1 MSDSFVHLHV
11 HNEYSMLDG
20 AAQIEPTMKHVA
32 EVLHQPAIASTNH
45 GFLFDTYEFMS
56 AAKNHGVKP
65 IVGLE
70 AYIAPESRFTRSK
83 MPFKGVEGT
92 EDNYSH
98 MTMLAENNEGLHNL
112 FRLSTLASYEGFYH
126 KPRMDRELLS
136 QYASGLI
143 ATTGCLGGEVNQLLL
158 RGKRAEALE
167 AAGEFRDIFGADN
180 FFFEVMDHGIPEER
194 AIRQDQLA
202 IAEKLG
208 LPLLATND
216 SHYLHADQKDS
227 HQALLCVQSGST
239 LEDPKMV
246 FSGEGY
252 HIKSSEEMR
261 TLWRDYKSACDNT
274 LLVAE
279 RCDVSLD
286 PRDDLFPDFPVPPGY
301 TFGDYLSEQ
310 TWKGL
315 RERVGSIS
323 PELEARTKYE
333 LEIILD
339 KNYAGYFL
347 VVSDFIR
354 WAKSQ
359 GIMIGPG
366 RGSGG
371 GSVVA
376 YGMRITD
383 LYPLDHGLLFER
395 FLNPERPSAPDFDI
409 DIQDDR
415 RQEVIDY
422 VTKKYGAERVA
433 MIVTYGTI
441 KGKQAIKDST
451 KVLGLPISTGETLS
465 KAYPEA
471 IMGKEASMA
480 SVLDKGVN
488 SARYREGAKLREL
501 AESDPNN
508 ARVLEVARGL
518 EGLKRQ
524 WGVHAAGVV
533 VSSHELMDVIPLM
546 KRPSDGTIVTQF
558 DYPTCESLGLLKM
571 DFLGL
576 RNLTVLSKARD
587 NLKKTTGQDIEYTD
601 LPLDDKKTYE
611 LLSRGETMGVFQMD
625 GNDMRKLMRR
635 MRPTQFENI
644 VAVGALYRPG
654 PMGAGSHLKYADRKN
669 GREAVDYIHPE
680 LKEILEPILGTTFGL
695 CVPAGTPIFDS
706 VAGKWVPIE
715 ELQAGHSK
723 TPSLNEATGTLETKT
738 VNHVV
743 HTGEKKI
750 VKITLNG
757 GRELRVSRTHP
768 VLTDRGYVE
777 AGDLAVN
784 DRVRMGNEASA
795 PVSPHNGSFST
806 DRAYFLGA
814 MLGDGT
820 MTDSNQ
826 QYLTNSEQEL
836 LDEMARI
843 AEGEFENVFTSTL
856 ERSRDGEAYTNLL
869 TFHSGEKESMS
880 SGKVAP
886 ASSIRAWF
894 REVGYPTAMAASEK
908 YISDAVFASDNEVLA
923 NLVAG
928 LWDTDG
934 TTQSGLHFTT
944 ISESLW
950 EGMQKALLRLG
961 VDFGVSKSPYSNPT
975 REDQV
980 AYRVFPVH
988 ADFAEKVLPYLRST
1002 RKREGARTF
1011 TGVARNGVERH
1022 LALAEEVFTVW
1033 LSKNLDEDLATVRM
1047 LNAVQNGTKIGWK
1060 SARTYLNRAFGT
1072 TLKSKTDFINA
1083 LAQLRIGDIQYSA
1096 TLSARYRTI
1105 LSVAS
1110 DGVADCYDIE
1120 VADNHNFL
1128 VNGVVVHNCVYQEQ
1142 VMEMGQVL
1150 ADYSLGEAD
1159 LLRRAMGKKKKD
1171 VVDQAKPHFMNKMKE
1186 KGFSEEAF
1194 QAVWDVIVPFSD
1206 YAFNRS
1212 HAAAYGLISYWT
1224 AYMKS
1229 HYPTEYMSALLSLSV
1244 ENPVTLGVYLAETRR
1259 MGIEILPPNVNVSDY
1274 DYTPHNGS
1282 IVFGLGGIKGVSSAS
1297 SEKILR
1303 DRSEEGYAS
1312 LSDFFYTTGS
1322 NAAVGKALI
1331 NAGAFDSFGIT
1342 RAGLEA
1348 QLPNI
1353 AKMSAVRRKD
1363 EANGV
1368 YDLLSTLDVSEDGK
1382 NFRPAYDPEFPSVEW
1397 DREEVISR
1405 EYEAT
1410 KMYLTGHPLEG
1421 RTKALEMESTVSWFD
1436 ALNVL
1441 GNREQI
1447 TIGGLLKDVNIRLSK
1462 RNNLW
1467 GEMNLVGVDGTL
1479 AMRCFK
1485 GDLLESK
1492 RDAFQEN
1499 NIVAV
1504 RATVVNE
1511 DDSYFLQVN
1520 NIKVVTETDDDV
1532 VIPDPIVIQADK
1544 SQMTRDAVEKL
1555 QYCAKQYRGVTPVT
1569 MRVKG
1574 TNQHLTLP
1582 YHMKSDDALKR
1593 ALMAIFGNDCIVSGF

>member
-32 EVLHQPAIASTNH
+32 DVLHQPAIASTNH

-695 CVPAGTPIFDS
+695 CV
-706 VAGKWVPIE
+706 
-715 ELQAGHSK
+715 
-723 TPSLNEATGTLETKT
+723 
-738 VNHVV
+738 
-743 HTGEKKI
+743 
-750 VKITLNG
+750 
-757 GRELRVSRTHP
+757 
-768 VLTDRGYVE
+768 
-777 AGDLAVN
+777 
-784 DRVRMGNEASA
+784 
-795 PVSPHNGSFST
+795 
-806 DRAYFLGA
+806 
-814 MLGDGT
+814 
-820 MTDSNQ
+820 
-826 QYLTNSEQEL
+826 
-836 LDEMARI
+836 
-843 AEGEFENVFTSTL
+843 
-856 ERSRDGEAYTNLL
+856 
-869 TFHSGEKESMS
+869 
-880 SGKVAP
+880 
-886 ASSIRAWF
+886 
-894 REVGYPTAMAASEK
+894 
-908 YISDAVFASDNEVLA
+908 
-923 NLVAG
+923 
-928 LWDTDG
+928 
-934 TTQSGLHFTT
+934 
-944 ISESLW
+944 
-950 EGMQKALLRLG
+950 
-961 VDFGVSKSPYSNPT
+961 
-975 REDQV
+975 
-980 AYRVFPVH
+980 
-988 ADFAEKVLPYLRST
+988 
-1002 RKREGARTF
+1002 
-1011 TGVARNGVERH
+1011 
-1022 LALAEEVFTVW
+1022 
-1033 LSKNLDEDLATVRM
+1033 
-1047 LNAVQNGTKIGWK
+1047 
-1060 SARTYLNRAFGT
+1060 
-1072 TLKSKTDFINA
+1072 
-1083 LAQLRIGDIQYSA
+1083 
-1096 TLSARYRTI
+1096 
-1105 LSVAS
+1105 
-1110 DGVADCYDIE
+1110 
-1120 VADNHNFL
+1120 
-1128 VNGVVVHNCVYQEQ
+1128 YQEQ

-1274 DYTPHNGS
+1274 DYTPHNDS

-1363 EANGV
+1363 EASGV

-1382 NFRPAYDPEFPSVEW
+1382 NFRPASDPEFPSMEW

>member
-45 GFLFDTYEFMS
+45 GFLFDTYEFMT

-216 SHYLHADQKDS
+216 SHYLHAEQKDS

-339 KNYAGYFL
+339 RNYAGYFL

-480 SVLDKGVN
+480 SALDKGVN

-695 CVPAGTPIFDS
+695 CV
-706 VAGKWVPIE
+706 
-715 ELQAGHSK
+715 
-723 TPSLNEATGTLETKT
+723 
-738 VNHVV
+738 
-743 HTGEKKI
+743 
-750 VKITLNG
+750 
-757 GRELRVSRTHP
+757 
-768 VLTDRGYVE
+768 
-777 AGDLAVN
+777 
-784 DRVRMGNEASA
+784 
-795 PVSPHNGSFST
+795 
-806 DRAYFLGA
+806 
-814 MLGDGT
+814 
-820 MTDSNQ
+820 
-826 QYLTNSEQEL
+826 
-836 LDEMARI
+836 
-843 AEGEFENVFTSTL
+843 
-856 ERSRDGEAYTNLL
+856 
-869 TFHSGEKESMS
+869 
-880 SGKVAP
+880 
-886 ASSIRAWF
+886 
-894 REVGYPTAMAASEK
+894 
-908 YISDAVFASDNEVLA
+908 
-923 NLVAG
+923 
-928 LWDTDG
+928 
-934 TTQSGLHFTT
+934 
-944 ISESLW
+944 
-950 EGMQKALLRLG
+950 
-961 VDFGVSKSPYSNPT
+961 
-975 REDQV
+975 
-980 AYRVFPVH
+980 
-988 ADFAEKVLPYLRST
+988 
-1002 RKREGARTF
+1002 
-1011 TGVARNGVERH
+1011 
-1022 LALAEEVFTVW
+1022 
-1033 LSKNLDEDLATVRM
+1033 
-1047 LNAVQNGTKIGWK
+1047 
-1060 SARTYLNRAFGT
+1060 
-1072 TLKSKTDFINA
+1072 
-1083 LAQLRIGDIQYSA
+1083 
-1096 TLSARYRTI
+1096 
-1105 LSVAS
+1105 
-1110 DGVADCYDIE
+1110 
-1120 VADNHNFL
+1120 
-1128 VNGVVVHNCVYQEQ
+1128 YQEQ

-1171 VVDQAKPHFMNKMKE
+1171 VVDQAKPHFMSKMKE

-1244 ENPVTLGVYLAETRR
+1244 ETPVTLGVYLAETRR

-1363 EANGV
+1363 ETSGV

-1467 GEMNLVGVDGTL
+1467 GEMNLVGIDGTL

-1492 RDAFQEN
+1492 KDAFQEN

-1520 NIKVVTETDDDV
+1520 NIKVVTETDADV

-1555 QYCAKQYRGVTPVT
+1555 QYCAKQYRGVTPVS

-1574 TNQHLTLP
+1574 TNQCLTLP
-1582 YHMKSDDALKR
+1582 YHMKADDALKR

>member
-216 SHYLHADQKDS
+216 SHYLHAEQKDS

-333 LEIILD
+333 LEIILN

-480 SVLDKGVN
+480 SALDKGVN

-715 ELQAGHSK
+715 ELQAGHSE

-777 AGDLAVN
+777 ASDLAVN
-784 DRVRMGNEASA
+784 DRVRMGNE
-795 PVSPHNGSFST
+795 SPM
-806 DRAYFLGA
+806 DAYG
-814 MLGDGT
+814 
-820 MTDSNQ
+820 
-826 QYLTNSEQEL
+826 QY
-836 LDEMARI
+836 
-843 AEGEFENVFTSTL
+843 EN
-856 ERSRDGEAYTNLL
+856 
-869 TFHSGEKESMS
+869 
-880 SGKVAP
+880 
-886 ASSIRAWF
+886 
-894 REVGYPTAMAASEK
+894 
-908 YISDAVFASDNEVLA
+908 
-923 NLVAG
+923 
-928 LWDTDG
+928 
-934 TTQSGLHFTT
+934 
-944 ISESLW
+944 
-950 EGMQKALLRLG
+950 
-961 VDFGVSKSPYSNPT
+961 
-975 REDQV
+975 
-980 AYRVFPVH
+980 
-988 ADFAEKVLPYLRST
+988 
-1002 RKREGARTF
+1002 
-1011 TGVARNGVERH
+1011 
-1022 LALAEEVFTVW
+1022 
-1033 LSKNLDEDLATVRM
+1033 
-1047 LNAVQNGTKIGWK
+1047 
-1060 SARTYLNRAFGT
+1060 
-1072 TLKSKTDFINA
+1072 
-1083 LAQLRIGDIQYSA
+1083 
-1096 TLSARYRTI
+1096 I

-1171 VVDQAKPHFMNKMKE
+1171 VVDQAKPHFMSKMKE

-1244 ENPVTLGVYLAETRR
+1244 ETPVTLGV
-1259 MGIEILPPNVNVSDY
+1259 LPGRD
-1274 DYTPHNGS
+1274 
-1282 IVFGLGGIKGVSSAS
+1282 SSYGH
-1297 SEKILR
+1297 R
-1303 DRSEEGYAS
+1303 
-1312 LSDFFYTTGS
+1312 
-1322 NAAVGKALI
+1322 NPAA
-1331 NAGAFDSFGIT
+1331 
-1342 RAGLEA
+1342 
-1348 QLPNI
+1348 
-1353 AKMSAVRRKD
+1353 
-1363 EANGV
+1363 
-1368 YDLLSTLDVSEDGK
+1368 
-1382 NFRPAYDPEFPSVEW
+1382 
-1397 DREEVISR
+1397 
-1405 EYEAT
+1405 
-1410 KMYLTGHPLEG
+1410 
-1421 RTKALEMESTVSWFD
+1421 
-1436 ALNVL
+1436 
-1441 GNREQI
+1441 
-1447 TIGGLLKDVNIRLSK
+1447 
-1462 RNNLW
+1462 
-1467 GEMNLVGVDGTL
+1467 
-1479 AMRCFK
+1479 
-1485 GDLLESK
+1485 
-1492 RDAFQEN
+1492 
-1499 NIVAV
+1499 
-1504 RATVVNE
+1504 
-1511 DDSYFLQVN
+1511 
-1520 NIKVVTETDDDV
+1520 
-1532 VIPDPIVIQADK
+1532 
-1544 SQMTRDAVEKL
+1544 
-1555 QYCAKQYRGVTPVT
+1555 
-1569 MRVKG
+1569 
-1574 TNQHLTLP
+1574 
-1582 YHMKSDDALKR
+1582 
-1593 ALMAIFGNDCIVSGF
+1593 

>member
-216 SHYLHADQKDS
+216 SHYLHAEQKDS

-333 LEIILD
+333 LEIILN

-480 SVLDKGVN
+480 SALDKGVN

-695 CVPAGTPIFDS
+695 CV
-706 VAGKWVPIE
+706 
-715 ELQAGHSK
+715 
-723 TPSLNEATGTLETKT
+723 
-738 VNHVV
+738 
-743 HTGEKKI
+743 
-750 VKITLNG
+750 
-757 GRELRVSRTHP
+757 
-768 VLTDRGYVE
+768 
-777 AGDLAVN
+777 
-784 DRVRMGNEASA
+784 
-795 PVSPHNGSFST
+795 
-806 DRAYFLGA
+806 
-814 MLGDGT
+814 
-820 MTDSNQ
+820 
-826 QYLTNSEQEL
+826 
-836 LDEMARI
+836 
-843 AEGEFENVFTSTL
+843 
-856 ERSRDGEAYTNLL
+856 
-869 TFHSGEKESMS
+869 
-880 SGKVAP
+880 
-886 ASSIRAWF
+886 
-894 REVGYPTAMAASEK
+894 
-908 YISDAVFASDNEVLA
+908 
-923 NLVAG
+923 
-928 LWDTDG
+928 
-934 TTQSGLHFTT
+934 
-944 ISESLW
+944 
-950 EGMQKALLRLG
+950 
-961 VDFGVSKSPYSNPT
+961 
-975 REDQV
+975 
-980 AYRVFPVH
+980 
-988 ADFAEKVLPYLRST
+988 
-1002 RKREGARTF
+1002 
-1011 TGVARNGVERH
+1011 
-1022 LALAEEVFTVW
+1022 
-1033 LSKNLDEDLATVRM
+1033 
-1047 LNAVQNGTKIGWK
+1047 
-1060 SARTYLNRAFGT
+1060 
-1072 TLKSKTDFINA
+1072 
-1083 LAQLRIGDIQYSA
+1083 
-1096 TLSARYRTI
+1096 
-1105 LSVAS
+1105 
-1110 DGVADCYDIE
+1110 
-1120 VADNHNFL
+1120 
-1128 VNGVVVHNCVYQEQ
+1128 YQEQ

-1171 VVDQAKPHFMNKMKE
+1171 VVDQAKPHFMSKMKE

-1244 ENPVTLGVYLAETRR
+1244 ETPVTLGVYLAETRR

-1363 EANGV
+1363 ETSGV

-1467 GEMNLVGVDGTL
+1467 GEMNLVGIDGTL

-1492 RDAFQEN
+1492 KDAFQEN

-1520 NIKVVTETDDDV
+1520 NIKVVTETDADV

-1555 QYCAKQYRGVTPVT
+1555 QYCAKQYRGVTPVS

-1574 TNQHLTLP
+1574 TNQCLTLP
-1582 YHMKSDDALKR
+1582 YHMKADDALKR

>member
-45 GFLFDTYEFMS
+45 GYLFDTYEFMS

-246 FSGEGY
+246 FSGDGY

-301 TFGDYLSEQ
+301 TLGEYLTDQ
-310 TWKGL
+310 TWAGL

-333 LEIILD
+333 LDIILS

-347 VVSDFIR
+347 VVSDYIR
-354 WAKSQ
+354 WAKTQ
-359 GIMIGPG
+359 GIMVGPG
-366 RGSGG
+366 RGSGA

-376 YGMRITD
+376 YAMRITD
-383 LYPLDHGLLFER
+383 LDPIAHGLLFER

-409 DIQDDR
+409 DFQDDR

-480 SVLDKGVN
+480 DVLDKGVN
-488 SARYREGAKLREL
+488 NARYREGAKLREL
-501 AESDPNN
+501 ADTHPNN

-533 VSSHELMDVIPLM
+533 VSSHELMDIIPLM

-576 RNLTVLSKARD
+576 RNLSVLAKARE

-601 LPLDDKKTYE
+601 LPLDDKATYE

-644 VAVGALYRPG
+644 AAVGALYRPG

-750 VKITLNG
+750 VKITLSG

-777 AGDLAVN
+777 ASDLAVN
-784 DRVRMGNEASA
+784 DRVRMGNE
-795 PVSPHNGSFST
+795 SPM
-806 DRAYFLGA
+806 DAYG
-814 MLGDGT
+814 
-820 MTDSNQ
+820 
-826 QYLTNSEQEL
+826 QY
-836 LDEMARI
+836 
-843 AEGEFENVFTSTL
+843 EN
-856 ERSRDGEAYTNLL
+856 
-869 TFHSGEKESMS
+869 
-880 SGKVAP
+880 
-886 ASSIRAWF
+886 
-894 REVGYPTAMAASEK
+894 
-908 YISDAVFASDNEVLA
+908 
-923 NLVAG
+923 
-928 LWDTDG
+928 
-934 TTQSGLHFTT
+934 
-944 ISESLW
+944 
-950 EGMQKALLRLG
+950 
-961 VDFGVSKSPYSNPT
+961 
-975 REDQV
+975 
-980 AYRVFPVH
+980 
-988 ADFAEKVLPYLRST
+988 
-1002 RKREGARTF
+1002 
-1011 TGVARNGVERH
+1011 
-1022 LALAEEVFTVW
+1022 
-1033 LSKNLDEDLATVRM
+1033 
-1047 LNAVQNGTKIGWK
+1047 
-1060 SARTYLNRAFGT
+1060 
-1072 TLKSKTDFINA
+1072 
-1083 LAQLRIGDIQYSA
+1083 
-1096 TLSARYRTI
+1096 I

-1244 ENPVTLGVYLAETRR
+1244 ETPVTLGVYLAETRR
-1259 MGIEILPPNVNVSDY
+1259 MGIEILPPNMNVSDY

-1363 EANGV
+1363 ESNGV

-1382 NFRPAYDPEFPSVEW
+1382 NFRPAVDPEFPSVEW

-1467 GEMNLVGVDGTL
+1467 GEMNLVGIDGTL

-1492 RDAFQEN
+1492 KDAFQEN

-1520 NIKVVTETDDDV
+1520 NIKVVTETDADV

-1555 QYCAKQYRGVTPVT
+1555 QYCAKQYRGVTPVS

-1574 TNQHLTLP
+1574 TNQCLTLP
-1582 YHMKSDDALKR
+1582 YHMKADDALKR

>member
-695 CVPAGTPIFDS
+695 CV
-706 VAGKWVPIE
+706 
-715 ELQAGHSK
+715 
-723 TPSLNEATGTLETKT
+723 
-738 VNHVV
+738 
-743 HTGEKKI
+743 
-750 VKITLNG
+750 
-757 GRELRVSRTHP
+757 
-768 VLTDRGYVE
+768 
-777 AGDLAVN
+777 
-784 DRVRMGNEASA
+784 
-795 PVSPHNGSFST
+795 
-806 DRAYFLGA
+806 
-814 MLGDGT
+814 
-820 MTDSNQ
+820 
-826 QYLTNSEQEL
+826 
-836 LDEMARI
+836 
-843 AEGEFENVFTSTL
+843 
-856 ERSRDGEAYTNLL
+856 
-869 TFHSGEKESMS
+869 
-880 SGKVAP
+880 
-886 ASSIRAWF
+886 
-894 REVGYPTAMAASEK
+894 
-908 YISDAVFASDNEVLA
+908 
-923 NLVAG
+923 
-928 LWDTDG
+928 
-934 TTQSGLHFTT
+934 
-944 ISESLW
+944 
-950 EGMQKALLRLG
+950 
-961 VDFGVSKSPYSNPT
+961 
-975 REDQV
+975 
-980 AYRVFPVH
+980 
-988 ADFAEKVLPYLRST
+988 
-1002 RKREGARTF
+1002 
-1011 TGVARNGVERH
+1011 
-1022 LALAEEVFTVW
+1022 
-1033 LSKNLDEDLATVRM
+1033 
-1047 LNAVQNGTKIGWK
+1047 
-1060 SARTYLNRAFGT
+1060 
-1072 TLKSKTDFINA
+1072 
-1083 LAQLRIGDIQYSA
+1083 
-1096 TLSARYRTI
+1096 
-1105 LSVAS
+1105 
-1110 DGVADCYDIE
+1110 
-1120 VADNHNFL
+1120 
-1128 VNGVVVHNCVYQEQ
+1128 YQEQ

-1382 NFRPAYDPEFPSVEW
+1382 NFRPACDPEFPSVEW
-1397 DREEVISR
+1397 DREELISR

-1467 GEMNLVGVDGTL
+1467 GEMNLVGIDGTL

>member
-45 GFLFDTYEFMS
+45 GYLFDTYEFMS

-216 SHYLHADQKDS
+216 SHYLHAEQKDS

-695 CVPAGTPIFDS
+695 CV
-706 VAGKWVPIE
+706 
-715 ELQAGHSK
+715 
-723 TPSLNEATGTLETKT
+723 
-738 VNHVV
+738 
-743 HTGEKKI
+743 
-750 VKITLNG
+750 
-757 GRELRVSRTHP
+757 
-768 VLTDRGYVE
+768 
-777 AGDLAVN
+777 
-784 DRVRMGNEASA
+784 
-795 PVSPHNGSFST
+795 
-806 DRAYFLGA
+806 
-814 MLGDGT
+814 
-820 MTDSNQ
+820 
-826 QYLTNSEQEL
+826 
-836 LDEMARI
+836 
-843 AEGEFENVFTSTL
+843 
-856 ERSRDGEAYTNLL
+856 
-869 TFHSGEKESMS
+869 
-880 SGKVAP
+880 
-886 ASSIRAWF
+886 
-894 REVGYPTAMAASEK
+894 
-908 YISDAVFASDNEVLA
+908 
-923 NLVAG
+923 
-928 LWDTDG
+928 
-934 TTQSGLHFTT
+934 
-944 ISESLW
+944 
-950 EGMQKALLRLG
+950 
-961 VDFGVSKSPYSNPT
+961 
-975 REDQV
+975 
-980 AYRVFPVH
+980 
-988 ADFAEKVLPYLRST
+988 
-1002 RKREGARTF
+1002 
-1011 TGVARNGVERH
+1011 
-1022 LALAEEVFTVW
+1022 
-1033 LSKNLDEDLATVRM
+1033 
-1047 LNAVQNGTKIGWK
+1047 
-1060 SARTYLNRAFGT
+1060 
-1072 TLKSKTDFINA
+1072 
-1083 LAQLRIGDIQYSA
+1083 
-1096 TLSARYRTI
+1096 
-1105 LSVAS
+1105 
-1110 DGVADCYDIE
+1110 
-1120 VADNHNFL
+1120 
-1128 VNGVVVHNCVYQEQ
+1128 YQEQ

-1363 EANGV
+1363 ESNGV

-1382 NFRPAYDPEFPSVEW
+1382 NFRPAVDPEFPSVEW

-1467 GEMNLVGVDGTL
+1467 GEMNLVGIDGTL

-1532 VIPDPIVIQADK
+1532 VVPDPIVIQADK

-1555 QYCAKQYRGVTPVT
+1555 QYCAKQYRGVTPVS

-1574 TNQHLTLP
+1574 TNQCLTLP
-1582 YHMKSDDALKR
+1582 YHMKADDALKR

>member
-216 SHYLHADQKDS
+216 SHYLHAEQKDS

-480 SVLDKGVN
+480 SALDKGVN

-611 LLSRGETMGVFQMD
+611 LLSLGETMGVFQMD

-695 CVPAGTPIFDS
+695 CV
-706 VAGKWVPIE
+706 
-715 ELQAGHSK
+715 
-723 TPSLNEATGTLETKT
+723 
-738 VNHVV
+738 
-743 HTGEKKI
+743 
-750 VKITLNG
+750 
-757 GRELRVSRTHP
+757 
-768 VLTDRGYVE
+768 
-777 AGDLAVN
+777 
-784 DRVRMGNEASA
+784 
-795 PVSPHNGSFST
+795 
-806 DRAYFLGA
+806 
-814 MLGDGT
+814 
-820 MTDSNQ
+820 
-826 QYLTNSEQEL
+826 
-836 LDEMARI
+836 
-843 AEGEFENVFTSTL
+843 
-856 ERSRDGEAYTNLL
+856 
-869 TFHSGEKESMS
+869 
-880 SGKVAP
+880 
-886 ASSIRAWF
+886 
-894 REVGYPTAMAASEK
+894 
-908 YISDAVFASDNEVLA
+908 
-923 NLVAG
+923 
-928 LWDTDG
+928 
-934 TTQSGLHFTT
+934 
-944 ISESLW
+944 
-950 EGMQKALLRLG
+950 
-961 VDFGVSKSPYSNPT
+961 
-975 REDQV
+975 
-980 AYRVFPVH
+980 
-988 ADFAEKVLPYLRST
+988 
-1002 RKREGARTF
+1002 
-1011 TGVARNGVERH
+1011 
-1022 LALAEEVFTVW
+1022 
-1033 LSKNLDEDLATVRM
+1033 
-1047 LNAVQNGTKIGWK
+1047 
-1060 SARTYLNRAFGT
+1060 
-1072 TLKSKTDFINA
+1072 
-1083 LAQLRIGDIQYSA
+1083 
-1096 TLSARYRTI
+1096 
-1105 LSVAS
+1105 
-1110 DGVADCYDIE
+1110 
-1120 VADNHNFL
+1120 
-1128 VNGVVVHNCVYQEQ
+1128 YQEQ

-1171 VVDQAKPHFMNKMKE
+1171 VVDQAKPHFMSKMKE

-1244 ENPVTLGVYLAETRR
+1244 ETPVTLGVYLAETRR

-1363 EANGV
+1363 ETSGV

-1382 NFRPAYDPEFPSVEW
+1382 NFRPAVDPEFPSVEW

-1421 RTKALEMESTVSWFD
+1421 RTKALEVESTVSWFD

-1467 GEMNLVGVDGTL
+1467 GEMNLVGIDGTL

-1492 RDAFQEN
+1492 KDAFQEN

-1520 NIKVVTETDDDV
+1520 NIKVVTETDADV

>member
-216 SHYLHADQKDS
+216 SHYLHAEQKDS

-333 LEIILD
+333 LEIILN

-480 SVLDKGVN
+480 SALDKGVN

-715 ELQAGHSK
+715 ELQAGHSE

-777 AGDLAVN
+777 ASDLAVN
-784 DRVRMGNEASA
+784 DRVRMGNE
-795 PVSPHNGSFST
+795 SPM
-806 DRAYFLGA
+806 DAYG
-814 MLGDGT
+814 
-820 MTDSNQ
+820 
-826 QYLTNSEQEL
+826 QY
-836 LDEMARI
+836 
-843 AEGEFENVFTSTL
+843 EN
-856 ERSRDGEAYTNLL
+856 
-869 TFHSGEKESMS
+869 
-880 SGKVAP
+880 
-886 ASSIRAWF
+886 
-894 REVGYPTAMAASEK
+894 
-908 YISDAVFASDNEVLA
+908 
-923 NLVAG
+923 
-928 LWDTDG
+928 
-934 TTQSGLHFTT
+934 
-944 ISESLW
+944 
-950 EGMQKALLRLG
+950 
-961 VDFGVSKSPYSNPT
+961 
-975 REDQV
+975 
-980 AYRVFPVH
+980 
-988 ADFAEKVLPYLRST
+988 
-1002 RKREGARTF
+1002 
-1011 TGVARNGVERH
+1011 
-1022 LALAEEVFTVW
+1022 
-1033 LSKNLDEDLATVRM
+1033 
-1047 LNAVQNGTKIGWK
+1047 
-1060 SARTYLNRAFGT
+1060 
-1072 TLKSKTDFINA
+1072 
-1083 LAQLRIGDIQYSA
+1083 
-1096 TLSARYRTI
+1096 I

-1171 VVDQAKPHFMNKMKE
+1171 VVDQAKPHFMSKMKE

-1244 ENPVTLGVYLAETRR
+1244 ETPVTLGVYLAETRR

-1363 EANGV
+1363 ETSGV

-1421 RTKALEMESTVSWFD
+1421 RTKALEVESTVSWFD

-1467 GEMNLVGVDGTL
+1467 GEMNLVGIDGTL

-1492 RDAFQEN
+1492 KDAFQEN

-1520 NIKVVTETDDDV
+1520 NIKVVTETDADV